1 MATFNSS
8 LIKVLNSD
16 FLKAKLGK
24 NWESSN
30 FQFFMGDLANIFPNA
45 DNYFAADTIGGTC

>member
-1 MATFNSS
+1 MATLNSS

-24 NWESSN
+24 NWESTS